1 MLKRYWHACE
11 TPGRN
16 SVDYNTRQMR
26 WELWFVAGR
35 CCLLK
40 AVNAALLGEAV
51 GPLCLFLTSC
61 TPRIWCPNGG
71 TLEFDTALRLMLF
84 VEITTSKQEISSAV
98 LLLSKLLVRSSY
110 LIPGKT
116 MIVRKQ
122 QQQKKQVAEG
132 CGLQKVASR
141 EVYVSEAKHRWCV
154 LGQRDTWK
162 SRPEKEL
169 QPATLWW
176 DDDSG
181 NEHDFFNVKKNMLK
195 ISSRMRMCYIVKCYG
210 HSC

>member
-1 MLKRYWHACE
+1 MLKRYWHACK

-51 GPLCLFLTSC
+51 GPLCLFFTSC
-61 TPRIWCPNGG
+61 TPRIWCPNDG
-71 TLEFDTALRLMLF
+71 TLEFDTALLLMLF

-110 LIPGKT
+110 LILGKT

-122 QQQKKQVAEG
+122 QQQQKTGGRRMWAAEG
-132 CGLQKVASR
+132 RLSRGVRIRSKASLMR
-141 EVYVSEAKHRWCV
+141 TGTERHLEVVTWEGASACNPVVRRWFRKWRRF
-154 LGQRDTWK
+154 L
-162 SRPEKEL
+162 
-169 QPATLWW
+169 
-176 DDDSG
+176 
-181 NEHDFFNVKKNMLK
+181 
-195 ISSRMRMCYIVKCYG
+195 
-210 HSC
+210 